1 MVVFEL
7 PVGGDARSGIASV
20 ACALSITAGQW
31 HTLHALKS
39 GTVILE
45 MKNGTYEPVMEDV
58 LG

>member
-39 GTVILE
+39 GTIDIGDEEWDL
-45 MKNGTYEPVMEDV
+45 
-58 LG
+58 